1 MMRRKRLRKWLALSV
16 LSAMLLALVPASVWA
31 AGEIGATESTAAEQ
45 QEQKQIVYSGGTDGN
60 LEDDGVEISKTI
72 SPTGSENIFDIS
84 LQVKTTQNISEI
96 YDTPDAAVVIVM
108 DISNTMNE
116 KFPQGSS
123 SSRYDAAISS
133 AEDFITQFQQ
143 RSENSKAERKIGYV
157 AFNTDAHRISEMT
170 ECRTAAQAS
179 ALKKAIKER
188 TGNIINDGGYTNSHS
203 RFTNMEAGL
212 KLGADML
219 EGVSADNK
227 YMIFLSDGFPTTY
240 ISSGYSGYDPYCTAG
255 EQGNDG
261 VFYDAVTDKYCKYGT
276 SYSNKAAAKARKT
289 AASIKSAGIKIFAVG
304 IDIGGQTIQKFI
316 NQTAGAGYTHSVV
329 DRENETYELG
339 SADSADAFRN
349 WLRNSIGS
357 NFYYDSNDTA
367 GLSSAYDKI
376 FEEIRKE
383 LEKKVT
389 GKWVTED
396 PVPEYISFVSFFDNK
411 GALSGDTL
419 AGEWKQEAENTV
431 GYTGSGTI
439 SWDLKKSGYTLQK
452 ENDRDIYTYTL
463 KYRVRLVNE
472 QDGFKEEKQYKTNG
486 TTTLKYM
493 ITVNG
498 QTGEDKTLQFPVPEI
513 KGYTG
518 ELEFDKKDSVNKL
531 PIKGAKF
538 KLKHADDLCGAGE
551 NTTCSSQ
558 NTLIEDI
565 TAVSDSEGR
574 VKFDAIASGHIYRI
588 YETKAALG
596 YTPVAAEGLEIG
608 TVIVSYGQTK
618 FIPKDAKE
626 PVESF
631 LMENTA
637 ETGGLVL
644 EKQIETDKEQ
654 NLYAPGNQK
663 AYDFTIKGPGRV
675 YGEYDA
681 VRTAKDSGEVTSEKV
696 IFDINNEA
704 HITLK
709 DGEKIGISGLPAT
722 AAGET
727 YTVTETNV
735 ADTAKLIMLT
745 PEFKTGET
753 DIRGSSISVQIAKD
767 DKTQMLCINRFTKP
781 GEAECIPE
789 LIINKKIIGEEMV
802 TDSRENFTFTM
813 KPLGYSLPA
822 GGLAEETLTP
832 ETMPSLGEFTVSSS
846 ETGDNKS
853 VKKDTY
859 RYKQAGTYYYK
870 ITETD
875 AGSSCSPATSGY
887 YIRDTVESGGSE
899 DSYNLHYSRN
909 IYRIDALQSANGG
922 IDNLDEVFGSGAALN
937 TEGAEYDN
945 DGALQF
951 VNIFTAPRSL
961 TVQKAVGGNAYSTDY
976 DFEFTVYFDSIEPG
990 TVIKAR
996 HITRNGESE
1005 NLEKTTA
1012 ALSEED
1018 KESAGGKI
1026 TFSLKAY
1033 EAMIFDGIPKD
1044 TGYAVTEKPAAGYS
1058 TEAVQNGQKTEIG
1071 DNGLRGRIRAYSGEN
1086 VVFKNSRS
1094 EYVYTGCSLNI
1105 TKKVTGLDGSDKA
1118 AELMK
1123 DYYAV
1128 VSCGSREIILKDF
1141 TWNGTC
1147 WQSRT
1152 YTDSGYVSTDYD
1164 IKEPQPPAL
1173 EGYAFKETVIT
1184 GGDNGA
1190 GGGTVKPGET
1200 DSVTVVNS
1208 YEEIRKEPPE
1218 QPKNPENPETPM
1230 TPEHPDDPETEQPD
1244 NPVYDSG
1251 TVKTGDE
1258 SGIAGKAWIFGASVL
1273 IFAGMAASAVRRKSR
1288 KKDI

>member
-31 AGEIGATESTAAEQ
+31 AGEIGTTESTAAEQ

-518 ELEFDKKDSVNKL
+518 ELDFDKVDSVNRL
-531 PIKGAKF
+531 PVNGAEF
-538 KLKHADDLCGAGE
+538 KLKHADDLCAGGDS
-551 NTTCSSQ
+551 TTCSSQ

-588 YETKAALG
+588 YETKAGPG

-618 FIPKDAKE
+618 FIPKDAKD
-626 PVESF
+626 PVDKF
-631 LMENTA
+631 IMENTA
-637 ETGGLVL
+637 ETGSLVL
-644 EKQIETDKEQ
+644 EKQVETDEEQ
-654 NLYAPGNQK
+654 GLYNPGNQK
-663 AYDFTIKGPGRV
+663 TYDFTIKGPVRAF
-675 YGEYDA
+675 GEYEA
-681 VRTAKDSGEVTSEKV
+681 VRSCGDNQDGIAEKV
-696 IFDINNEA
+696 IFDNDNTA
-704 HITLK
+704 RITLK
-709 DGEKIGISGLPAT
+709 DRERIKISGIPVT
-722 AAGET
+722 AAGEV
-727 YTVTETNV
+727 YTVIETN
-735 ADTAKLIMLT
+735 AASTARLIMLT
-745 PEFKTGET
+745 PEFKNGE
-753 DIRGSSISVQIAKD
+753 SSTVNTSVNAQVEKNSETKLI
-767 DKTQMLCINRFTKP
+767 CINRFTKP
-781 GEAECIPE
+781 GEAECIPD
-789 LIINKKIIGEEMV
+789 IVINKRVEGEEIPAGSA
-802 TDSRENFTFTM
+802 DSFKFTM
-813 KPLGYSLPA
+813 KALGYSLPD
-822 GGLAEETLTP
+822 GGLAEEALTP
-832 ETMPSLGEFTVSSS
+832 ETMPTLGEFTVSSS
-846 ETGDNKS
+846 EIGDNKR
-853 VKKDTY
+853 VIKDTY
-859 RYKQAGTYYYK
+859 KYTQAGTYYYK
-870 ITETD
+870 ITETA
-875 AGSSCSPATSGY
+875 AGRGYSPATSGY
-887 YIRDTVESGGSE
+887 YIKDTVTAGDKE
-899 DSYNLHYSRN
+899 DGYSLHYSRS
-909 IYRIDALQSANGG
+909 IYRIDALQSANSG
-922 IDNLDEVFGSGAALN
+922 ISNLDEVFGSGAELN
-937 TEGAEYDN
+937 TEGAEYGN
-945 DGALQF
+945 DGVLQF
-951 VNIFTAPRSL
+951 INIFTAPRSL
-961 TVQKAVGGNAYSTDY
+961 TVQKTVGGNAYSTDC
-976 DFEFTVYFDSIEPG
+976 DFEFTVYFDSFEPG
-990 TVIKAR
+990 TVIKGTL
-996 HITRNGESE
+996 IKRNGETE
-1005 NLEKTTA
+1005 NIEKTVTA
-1012 ALSEED
+1012 AAEGD
-1018 KESAGGKI
+1018 KEKPGGSI
-1026 TFSLKAY
+1026 SFTLKAY
-1033 EAMIFDGIPKD
+1033 EAVTFDALPRD
-1044 TGYAVTEKPAAGYS
+1044 TKYSIKEKPVAGYS
-1058 TEAVQNGQKTEIG
+1058 TEASRNGQKTEIR
-1071 DNGLRGRIRAYSGEN
+1071 DNEVTGEITAGSGET

-1105 TKKVTGLDGSDKA
+1105 TKKVTGIDNSDKSR
-1118 AELMK
+1118 ELMK
-1123 DYYAV
+1123 NYYAV
-1128 VSCGSREIILKDF
+1128 VNYGDKDIILAGFK
-1141 TWNGTC
+1141 WNGSC
-1147 WQSRT
+1147 WQSST
-1152 YTDSGYVSTDYD
+1152 YTVTSYMNMDYD
-1164 IKEPQPPAL
+1164 VKEPVPPQA
-1173 EGYAFKETVIT
+1173 EGYTFKETVIA
-1184 GGDNGA
+1184 GGDNGV
-1190 GGGTVKPGET
+1190 GGGTAKPGEN
-1200 DSVTVVNS
+1200 DFVTVVND
-1208 YEEIRKEPPE
+1208 YEQIKD
-1218 QPKNPENPETPM
+1218 TPS
-1230 TPEHPDDPETEQPD
+1230 EDPEDPQEPD
-1244 NPVYDSG
+1244 NPAIPNKPDKPDSEKPDKPVYDSKV
-1251 TVKTGDE
+1251 VKTGDE
-1258 SGIAGKAWIFGASVL
+1258 SGIAVRAGIFGVSAL
-1273 IFAGMAASAVRRKSR
+1273 LLAGAAVFTARRKPRR
-1288 KKDI
+1288 KDM